1 MVRVCFV
8 CLGNICRSPTAEGI
22 FLQLVQESG
31 LGSSVSADSAGTSA
45 AHVGELADPRSRT
58 EAADRGLTLSSRSR
72 QFLSSDF
79 DCFDYVLAMDTSNL
93 RALQRLPG
101 AAAYAGTLTTFLSF
115 DPDSSPNA
123 SVPDPY
129 YGGARGFAD
138 VFDLCERT
146 SRHLLAHL
154 QARHGLQGP

>member
-1 MVRVCFV
+1 MRVCFV

-22 FLQLVQESG
+22 FHQLVADTG
-31 LGSSVSADSAGTSA
+31 LGAAVAVDSAGTSA
-45 AHVGELADPRSRT
+45 AHVGELADPRSRA
-58 EAADRGLTLSSRSR
+58 EAARRGLALRSRSR

-79 DCFDYVLAMDTSNL
+79 GRFDYVLAMDTSNL

-101 AAAYAGTLTTFLSF
+101 AVSFAGTLTTFLSF
-115 DPDSSPNA
+115 DPQSPPNG

-146 SRHLLAHL
+146 SQHLLAHIRD
-154 QARHGLQGP
+154 RHGLHVP